1 MTIFVNNKY
10 NLNLIVTDV
19 MYKKNNH
26 CSPHFYLEKQVYF
39 KYLKTIDKGDK
50 PNNKYYSKKF

>member
-1 MTIFVNNKY
+1 MLCT
-10 NLNLIVTDV
+10 
-19 MYKKNNH
+19 KKNNH
-26 CSPHFYLEKQVYF
+26 CSPHFYLEKQIYF